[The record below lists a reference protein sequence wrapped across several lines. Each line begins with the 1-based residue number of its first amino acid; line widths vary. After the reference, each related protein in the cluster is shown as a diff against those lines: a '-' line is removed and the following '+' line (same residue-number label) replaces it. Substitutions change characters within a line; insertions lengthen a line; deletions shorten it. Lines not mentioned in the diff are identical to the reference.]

1 MRPAEMSGTEL
12 TPTSELVCHG
22 GGSRLPQ
29 TGWLKE
35 QKGMAS
41 RFWGLEVRAL
51 GVSYIHLFR
60 EPGEHVFRPSPA
72 ASGGFLAICGL
83 P

>member
-1 MRPAEMSGTEL
+1 
-12 TPTSELVCHG
+12 
-22 GGSRLPQ
+22 
-29 TGWLKE
+29 
-35 QKGMAS
+35 MAS